1 VAQLHGV
8 PRHEGPAA
16 ARLGLGAVALEWLL
30 VASAGAAALV
40 FRPWSVL
47 RDEALRNAWFGAVA
61 LLAAGWSAQVNLPG
75 EIPVVLSG
83 ACLLVL
89 MFGWP
94 LAVLT
99 VIGLAAAATALA
111 GATPGRGAEL
121 AAWSGAL
128 PATLA
133 LGIGLAM
140 RRWLPRNA
148 FVYILGRAFVG
159 TAAATLLAAA
169 LHVWWVQGAQRSESM
184 LVTAGWLVAWG
195 EAFLTGAL
203 AAVFVAFRPQWLLT
217 WSDARYLPPPVR

>member
-1 VAQLHGV
+1 MAQLDGV
-8 PRHEGPAA
+8 PGHEGTAA
-16 ARLGLGAVALEWLL
+16 ARLALGAVTLEWLL
-30 VASAGAAALV
+30 VAAAGAAALA

-47 RDEALRNAWFGAVA
+47 RGAALRNAWFAASA
-61 LLAAGWSAQVNLPG
+61 LLAAGWSAQVSLPG
-75 EIPVVLSG
+75 ELPVVLSG
-83 ACLLVL
+83 TCLLVL

-111 GATPGRGAEL
+111 GAAPARAAEL

-133 LGIGLAM
+133 LGIGLAI

-159 TAAATLLAAA
+159 TAAATLLAAT
-169 LHVWWVQGAQRSESM
+169 LHVWWAQGAEHGESM

-203 AAVFVAFRPQWLLT
+203 VAVFVAFQPQWLLT